1 MVQAPNDKQQIEP
14 MLERIGTLPE
24 EAGDVAGGGV
34 MPSRPTLTRLAS
46 SVPSSFLTAPKMMTL
61 APAFSSDLSPGD
73 EGDDRRTGRHH
84 DFLFTI
90 LVLDQNVLPVGA
102 LDCLRDGG
110 VGHGRVR
117 TLVPGPETLG
127 RATLVLG
134 EYVDLH
140 HPATGDLGRWR

>member
-1 MVQAPNDKQQIEP
+1 

-46 SVPSSFLTAPKMMTL
+46 SVPSSFFDRTEDD
-61 APAFSSDLSPGD
+61 DLGARFQFGLVAGD